1 MSHQKAIET
10 LERFTLLPASKASL
24 CASFAL
30 IYLSRSGLRLTEDA
44 LFTESM
50 KGVVSRTQLGVDLGW
65 DFETGFILSH
75 ATGQRKIVFRSSH
88 ADLEA
93 IHHCIEVEDIDPLS
107 EAPMKLRASIPFNPS
122 NEKDIQH
129 ALSSAAVIFET
140 DREQLH

>member
-10 LERFTLLPASKASL
+10 LERFTLLPVSKASL

-30 IYLSRSGLRLTEDA
+30 IYLTRTGLRLTEDA

-50 KGVVSRTQLGVDLGW
+50 NGIVSRTQHGVDLGW

-75 ATGQRKIVFRSSH
+75 ATGQRKIVLRSSH

-93 IHHCIEVEDIDPLS
+93 IRYFIEVEDIAPQTETPLR
-107 EAPMKLRASIPFNPS
+107 LRVSIPLDIS
-122 NEKDIQH
+122 GEKDIQQ
-129 ALSSAAVIFET
+129 ALSGAAVIFEN
-140 DREQLH
+140 DRELIH